1 MLIVA
6 LDTSKKEPLYEQIY
20 NSIKEEIITGVLPFG
35 ARLPSARRLSKHLD
49 VSRNTVVQKDILNQN
64 QNVVSLSVRE
74 KNWQSFTFQLRLKK
88 RKKKYDQR
96 RYHTTFHQQELIWNS
111 FLIISG
117 ENY

>member
-49 VSRNTVVQKDILNQN
+49 VSRNTGHCICTALC
-64 QNVVSLSVRE
+64 
-74 KNWQSFTFQLRLKK
+74 
-88 RKKKYDQR
+88 R
-96 RYHTTFHQQELIWNS
+96 RIY
-111 FLIISG
+111 
-117 ENY
+117 

>member
-49 VSRNTVVQKDILNQN
+49 VSRNTVD
-64 QNVVSLSVRE
+64 
-74 KNWQSFTFQLRLKK
+74 TA
-88 RKKKYDQR
+88 YA
-96 RYHTTFHQQELIWNS
+96 TFHQQELIWNS

-117 ENY
+117 ENC

>member
-49 VSRNTVVQKDILNQN
+49 VSRNTVDTVQKDILNQN
-64 QNVVSLSVRE
+64 QNVVSLSVR
-74 KNWQSFTFQLRLKK
+74 
-88 RKKKYDQR
+88 
-96 RYHTTFHQQELIWNS
+96 
-111 FLIISG
+111 
-117 ENY
+117 

>member
-49 VSRNTVVQKDILNQN
+49 VSRNTVHMHSFVQKDILNQN
-64 QNVVSLSVRE
+64 QNVVSLSVR
-74 KNWQSFTFQLRLKK
+74 
-88 RKKKYDQR
+88 
-96 RYHTTFHQQELIWNS
+96 
-111 FLIISG
+111 
-117 ENY
+117 

>member
-49 VSRNTVVQKDILNQN
+49 VSRNTVQKDILNQN
-64 QNVVSLSVRE
+64 QNVVSLSVR
-74 KNWQSFTFQLRLKK
+74 
-88 RKKKYDQR
+88 
-96 RYHTTFHQQELIWNS
+96 
-111 FLIISG
+111 
-117 ENY
+117 